1 MTLQH
6 IRNAIDAS
14 AKLLEVQ
21 GCISAGPTGGSF
33 SCFASAKLVE
43 KCGVL
48 FVTAYHDDADETVAM
63 FRELGI
69 QVDLFPALESELAK
83 DLIAARFA
91 ILDDLANSSSPR
103 VIVASIASLMQ
114 MTPPPEQV
122 ANVVRRLQVDNAC
135 SLSDLQQWLVDAGYE
150 RKEAIEESAQFAS
163 RGGVLD
169 IATASGEFVRL
180 DFFGDTIESINEVD
194 PISLGSDL
202 KIDEV
207 IIASANQVS
216 VSGTLVDHLPT
227 SWCAVLDDISEIAQQ
242 AKSYFDRVADAD
254 ELSHIEDT
262 QASMVKK
269 LSAVITLTGTLSDC
283 VDVSLSVAPLPLFST
298 VVPEALEELVV
309 LSKNRHVLVACRTS
323 GEADRMREL
332 MAKGQPLAQ
341 ATNLIVEEQFI
352 HRGFLLGDAIAVV
365 PSHEVFHR
373 YEIRRGVRSK
383 KKTMRQAMAHFD
395 VDDIVVH
402 RDHGIARYLG
412 LKSLKGQA
420 GIKGEVEFMTLEF
433 ASSRLLHVPATH
445 SHLVQRYVGAFKGRP
460 ELSALGGTKW
470 ANQKSKAKSA
480 VADLA
485 NEMLRVQAV
494 REHAPGIAFPIDSQW
509 MCEFE
514 ASFPWEETED
524 QNSAIAS
531 MKSDMESPR
540 PMDRLIC
547 GDVGFGK
554 TEIAIRGAFK
564 AAESG
569 RQVAIL
575 VPTTVLA
582 VQHERTFKKRL
593 ADYPFVVES
602 LTRFHTSAEQK
613 EILERNANGEVDILI
628 GTHRILSKDVHFNQ
642 LGLVVIDEEQR
653 FGVEHKQKLLAFRA
667 EADVLT
673 LTATPIPRTLHMAL
687 LGIRDISSL
696 QTAPVDRRA
705 VVTEIK
711 SWDKELVRHGIRRE
725 LAREGQV
732 FYVHNRVHDIETVA
746 GDIRKLVPEA
756 KVIVGHGQMPPR
768 ELQSVMSEFVRGEAD
783 ILVSTTIIESGI
795 DIPSANTMFIDDA
808 DRFGL
813 SDLHQLRGRVG
824 RYKHRAYCTLLLP
837 RKRFVNKIARKR
849 LQAIEQFSMLG
860 AGFQIALRDLEIRGA
875 GNLLGAEQ
883 SGHIAAVGYEMYCQ
897 LLEKAVIDLKNGN
910 SISRLIT
917 MIDIGVTGKIPE
929 AYIAS
934 QTRRLTMYRRLADCD
949 NQDSVRSVVADLQ
962 SGYGDLPEAIR
973 KLVQYHELRVASSEL
988 GILSMTV
995 DERDVVIRT
1004 KQSKALNRQMQGAKG
1019 TLRPVGTVSASGF
1032 VAVYFRPSGAND
1044 PSALL
1049 ELLHSKLVE
1058 SSSLT

>member
-1 MTLQH
+1 MTRIEVQ
-6 IRNAIDAS
+6 AEIDATAS
-14 AKLLEVQ
+14 LLEVQ
-21 GCISAGPTGGSF
+21 GCFTAGPSSGSF
-33 SCFASAKLVE
+33 ACLSTAVLV
-43 KCGVL
+43 KKRGIL
-48 FVTAYHDDADETVAM
+48 FLTAHQDDADEAVAM
-63 FRELGI
+63 LNDSGVAVE
-69 QVDLFPALESELAK
+69 LFPALESEIAK
-83 DLIAARFA
+83 EFVSARFSV
-91 ILDDLANSSSPR
+91 LEGLANASSPR
-103 VIVASIASLMQ
+103 VIVASIASVMQ
-114 MTPPPEQV
+114 MTPIPEEV
-122 ANVVRRLQVDNAC
+122 PSVVRRLRTNDIC
-135 SLSDLQQWLVDAGYE
+135 SMTALQEWLVNAGYE
-150 RKEAIEESAQFAS
+150 RKETIEDSAQFAS

-180 DFFGDTIESINEVD
+180 DFFGDTIESMNEVD
-194 PISLGSDL
+194 PVSLGSDL
-202 KIDEV
+202 IIDEV
-207 IIASANQVS
+207 VLASAKRVS
-216 VSGTLVDHLPT
+216 AVGTLIDHLPQNW
-227 SWCAVLDDISEIAQQ
+227 SALLDDVDEIKQQ
-242 AKSYFDRVADAD
+242 AKSYFDRVSDAT
-254 ELSHIEDT
+254 ELAHIEDV
-262 QASMVKK
+262 QASLVQRVHSVVA
-269 LSAVITLTGTLSDC
+269 LCGPPADGVEIALQVSA
-283 VDVSLSVAPLPLFST
+283 LPMFST
-298 VVPEALEELVV
+298 AVPTALQELVAMSQSREV
-309 LSKNRHVLVACRTS
+309 LLACRTS

-332 MAKGQPLAQ
+332 MQVGQVLAGAK
-341 ATNLIVEEQFI
+341 NLFVVEQFV
-352 HRGFLLGDAIAVV
+352 HRGFLLGDSFAVV

-373 YEIRRGVRSK
+373 YEVRRGVRSK
-383 KKTMRQAMAHFD
+383 KKTMRQAMAQFD
-395 VDDIVVH
+395 VNDVVVH

-412 LKSLKGQA
+412 LKQLDGKA
-420 GIKGEVEFMTLEF
+420 GIRGEVEYLTLEF

-445 SHLVQRYVGAFKGRP
+445 SHLVQRYVGAFKGKP

-470 ANQKSKAKSA
+470 ANQKTKAKDA

-485 NEMLRVQAV
+485 NEMIRVQAV
-494 REHAPGIAFPIDSQW
+494 REHAPGIAFPTDSQW
-509 MCEFE
+509 MREFE

-524 QNSAIAS
+524 QITAISA
-531 MKSDMESPR
+531 MKKDMESPR

-564 AAESG
+564 AVESG

-602 LTRFHTSAEQK
+602 MTRFHTSAEQK
-613 EILERNANGEVDILI
+613 EILERVANGEVDILI
-628 GTHRILSKDVHFNQ
+628 GTHRILSKDVNFSR

-653 FGVEHKQKLLAFRA
+653 FGVEHKQRLLAFRA

-711 SWDKELVRHGIRRE
+711 SWDKKLIRNGILRE

-732 FYVHNRVHDIETVA
+732 FYVHNRVYDIESVA
-746 GDIRKLVPEA
+746 DDLKKLVPEA
-756 KVIVGHGQMPPR
+756 RVIFGHGQMPPR
-768 ELQSVMSEFVRGEAD
+768 ELQQVMAMFVRGEAD
-783 ILVSTTIIESGI
+783 VFVSTTIIESGI
-795 DIPSANTMFIDDA
+795 DIPTANTMFIDDA

-897 LLEKAVIDLKNGN
+897 LLEKAVLDLKSGKKEQALE
-910 SISRLIT
+910 S

-934 QTRRLTMYRRLADCD
+934 QIRRLAIYRRLAECEG
-949 NQDSVRSVVADLQ
+949 QGEIVKVVSDLQ
-962 SGYGDLPEAIR
+962 SGYGELPEQVR
-973 KLVQYHELRVASSEL
+973 KFVQYHELRVSSSVL
-988 GILSMTV
+988 GIVSMTV
-995 DERDVVIRT
+995 DEQDVVIRT
-1004 KQSKALNRQMQGAKG
+1004 KNAKALTRQMQGVKG
-1019 TLRPVGTVSASGF
+1019 TLRPVGNPSSSGIL
-1032 VAVYFRPSGAND
+1032 AVYFRLKVSGDAL
-1044 PSALL
+1044 ALL
-1049 ELLHSKLVE
+1049 SLLHSVLVE
-1058 SSSLT
+1058 SSSLR

>member
-1 MTLQH
+1 VTPEKIH
-6 IRNAIDAS
+6 SSIDAIAS
-14 AKLLEVQ
+14 LLDVD
-21 GCISAGPTGGSF
+21 GCVSAGPTSGSF
-33 SCFASAKLVE
+33 ACLASSTLLE
-43 KCGVL
+43 KRGVL
-48 FVTAYHDDADETVAM
+48 FVTAHHDDADETVAM
-63 FRELGI
+63 FHDLGI
-69 QVDLFPALESELAK
+69 QADLFPALESEIAK
-83 DLIAARFA
+83 DLVAARFS
-91 ILDDLANSSSPR
+91 ILDGLARASTPR
-103 VIVASIASLMQ
+103 VLVVSIVSLMQ
-114 MTPPPEQV
+114 MTPGPKQI
-122 ANVVRRLQVDNAC
+122 ANVVRRLQVGDTC
-135 SLSDLQQWLVDAGYE
+135 SLSELQQWLVDAGYE
-150 RKEAIEESAQFAS
+150 RKETIEESAQFAS

-169 IATASGEFVRL
+169 IATACGEFIRL
-180 DFFGDTIESINEVD
+180 DFFGNTIESINEVD
-194 PISLGSDL
+194 PVSLGSDL

-207 IIASANQVS
+207 IVASANRVS
-216 VSGTLVDHLPT
+216 VEGTLVDHLP
-227 SWCAVLDDISEIAQQ
+227 SAWCAVLDDVEDITQQ
-242 AKSYFDRVADAD
+242 AKSYFDRVIDAT
-254 ELSHIEDT
+254 ELSHIDDT
-262 QASMVKK
+262 QAAMVRK
-269 LSAVITLTGTLSDC
+269 LSAVVALSGPPANG
-283 VDVSLSVAPLPLFST
+283 VDIALSVAPLPFFST
-298 VVPEALEELVV
+298 VVPEALQELVA
-309 LSKNRHVLVACRTS
+309 LSVKRAVLVACRTS

-332 MAKGQPLAQ
+332 MREGQALAKAKNVLVQ
-341 ATNLIVEEQFI
+341 EQFI
-352 HRGFLLGDAIAVV
+352 HRGFLIGDDFAVV
-365 PSHEVFHR
+365 PSHEIFHR

-383 KKTMRQAMAHFD
+383 KKTMRQAMAQFD
-395 VDDIVVH
+395 VHDIVVH
-402 RDHGIARYLG
+402 REHGIACYLG
-412 LKSLKGQA
+412 LKFLDGQA
-420 GIKGEVEFMTLEF
+420 GIKGEVEYLTLEF

-445 SHLVQRYVGAFKGRP
+445 SHLVQRYVGAFKGKP

-470 ANQKSKAKSA
+470 ANQKLKAKDA
-480 VADLA
+480 IADLA
-485 NEMLRVQAV
+485 NEMIRVQAV
-494 REHAPGIAFPIDSQW
+494 REHAPGIAFPVDSQW

-524 QNSAIAS
+524 QNSAIAA

-582 VQHERTFKKRL
+582 VQHERTFRKRL
-593 ADYPFVVES
+593 AEYPFIVES
-602 LTRFHTSAEQK
+602 LTRFHTASEQK
-613 EILERNANGEVDILI
+613 EILERAAQGEVDILI
-628 GTHRILSKDVHFNQ
+628 GTHRILSKDVHFKR

-653 FGVEHKQKLLAFRA
+653 FGVEHKQRLLAYRT

-687 LGIRDISSL
+687 LGLRDISSL

-711 SWDKELVRHGIRRE
+711 SWDKELIRSGIRRE

-732 FYVHNRVHDIETVA
+732 FYVHNRVFDIETVA
-746 GDIRKLVPEA
+746 DDIQKLVPEA
-756 KVIVGHGQMPPR
+756 KVLVGHGQMPPR
-768 ELQSVMSEFVRGEAD
+768 ALQQVMSEFVRGEAD
-783 ILVSTTIIESGI
+783 VLVSTTIIESGI
-795 DIPSANTMFIDDA
+795 DIPTANTMFIDDA

-897 LLEKAVIDLKNGN
+897 LLEKAVLDLKSGKKIPQLE
-910 SISRLIT
+910 S

-934 QTRRLTMYRRLADCD
+934 QTRRLTMYRRLAECD
-949 NQDSVRSVVADLQ
+949 MQESICTVVADLQ
-962 SGYGDLPEAIR
+962 SGYGDLPDAVR
-973 KLVQYHELRVASSEL
+973 KLVKHHELRIASSTM

-995 DERDVVIRT
+995 DEHDVVIRT
-1004 KQSKALNRQMQGAKG
+1004 KQSKVLRRQMQGVKG
-1019 TLRPVGTVSASGF
+1019 TLRLVGAPSKHGF
-1032 VAVYFRPSGAND
+1032 VAVYLRPTHAKT
-1044 PSALL
+1044 PQKLL
-1049 ELLHSKLVE
+1049 ELLHCTLVE
-1058 SSSLT
+1058 SSSLG

>member
-1 MTLQH
+1 MNVH
-6 IRNAIDAS
+6 SEIEAIAS
-14 AKLLEVQ
+14 LIDVQ
-21 GCISAGPTGGSF
+21 GCISAGPTSGSF
-33 SCFASAKLVE
+33 ACLATSVLAKKRE
-43 KCGVL
+43 VL
-48 FVTAYHDDADETVAM
+48 FLTAHQDDADEAVAM
-63 FRELGI
+63 FNDLG
-69 QVDLFPALESELAK
+69 VAVELFPALESEIAK
-83 DLIAARFA
+83 ELVAARFA
-91 ILDDLANSSSPR
+91 VLDGLANAGSPR
-103 VIVASIASLMQ
+103 IIVGCITSLMQ
-114 MTPPPEQV
+114 MTPAPEDV
-122 ANVVRRLQVDNAC
+122 PAVVKRLRTNDSC
-135 SLSDLQQWLVDAGYE
+135 SMSALQEWLVNAGYE
-150 RKEAIEESAQFAS
+150 RKETIEESAQFAS

-180 DFFGDTIESINEVD
+180 DFFGDTIESMNEVD
-194 PISLGSDL
+194 PVSLGSDL
-202 KIDEV
+202 IIDEV
-207 IIASANQVS
+207 VLASAKRVR
-216 VSGTLVDHLPT
+216 VGGTLVDHLPQHW
-227 SWCAVLDDISEIAQQ
+227 SAVLDDVDEINQQ
-242 AKSYFDRVADAD
+242 AKSYFDRVVDAT
-254 ELSHIEDT
+254 ELAHIDDV
-262 QASMVKK
+262 QASLVQRI
-269 LSAVITLTGTLSDC
+269 S
-283 VDVSLSVAPLPLFST
+283 SVVAIAGPTPEGVEIMLPVGALPMFST
-298 VVPEALEELVV
+298 AVPDALQELVLLSQTRQV
-309 LSKNRHVLVACRTS
+309 LLACRTS

-332 MAKGQPLAQ
+332 MQEGQVLACAK
-341 ATNLIVEEQFI
+341 NLFVEEQFV
-352 HRGFLLGDAIAVV
+352 HRGFLLGELFAVV

-373 YEIRRGVRSK
+373 YEVRRGVRSK

-412 LKSLKGQA
+412 LKQLDGTSGYR
-420 GIKGEVEFMTLEF
+420 GEVEYLTLEF
-433 ASSRLLHVPATH
+433 SSSRLLHVPATH
-445 SHLVQRYVGAFKGRP
+445 SHLVQRYVGAFKGKP
-460 ELSALGGTKW
+460 KLSALGGTKW
-470 ANQKSKAKSA
+470 ASQKTKAKDA

-485 NEMLRVQAV
+485 TEMIRVQAV
-494 REHAPGIAFPIDSQW
+494 REQAPGISFPADSQW
-509 MCEFE
+509 MHEFE

-524 QNSAIAS
+524 QISSISA
-531 MKSDMESPR
+531 MKKDMESPR

-564 AAESG
+564 AVESG

-602 LTRFHTSAEQK
+602 MTRFHTSAEQK
-613 EILERNANGEVDILI
+613 EILERVAKGEVDILI
-628 GTHRILSKDVHFNQ
+628 GTHRILSKDVHFSR

-653 FGVEHKQKLLAFRA
+653 FGVEHKQRLLAFRV

-673 LTATPIPRTLHMAL
+673 LTATPIPRTLHMAM

-711 SWDKELVRHGIRRE
+711 SWDKELIRNGIRRE

-746 GDIRKLVPEA
+746 DDLQKLVPEA
-756 KVIVGHGQMPPR
+756 RIIFGHGQMPPR
-768 ELQSVMSEFVRGEAD
+768 ELQRVMAKFVRGEAD
-783 ILVSTTIIESGI
+783 VFVSTTIIESGI
-795 DIPSANTMFIDDA
+795 DIPTANTMFIDDA

-897 LLEKAVIDLKNGN
+897 LLEQAVLDLKSGKKKP
-910 SISRLIT
+910 SIES

-934 QTRRLTMYRRLADCD
+934 QVRRLTIYRRFADCEE
-949 NQDSVRSVVADLQ
+949 QVVIGKVVEDLK
-962 SGYGDLPEAIR
+962 SGYGEMPDQVR
-973 KLVQYHELRVASSEL
+973 KLVQYHELRVSSSAH
-988 GILSMTV
+988 GILSMTI
-995 DERDVVIRT
+995 DEQDVVIRT
-1004 KQSKALNRQMQGAKG
+1004 KNIKALNRKMQGVKG
-1019 TLRPVGTVSASGF
+1019 TLRPVGNPSSSGF
-1032 VAVYFRPSGAND
+1032 LVVYFRPKVLGDAS
-1044 PSALL
+1044 SLL
-1049 ELLHSKLVE
+1049 TLLHDILVE
-1058 SSSLT
+1058 SSSLQ